1 DIKHLKVRIEDNT
14 AVFFVEFESSTDSDE
29 KYREVREKINKVSS
43 QLPDDL
49 HSLDA
54 VQWSTS
60 NTRIMQLA
68 LVSKSA
74 PYHDLHEEARG
85 IKRAL
90 ERVRNV
96 KQVEILGEPDEIVQV
111 NLDLERLGHFGL
123 SLSQVAQA
131 IQSTNASIPGGTVS
145 VGSRRFTVKTSGSYR
160 DLDDLRQTVLQS
172 RNGTVLYL
180 SDVATVEYGYKEH
193 LYKTRFN
200 GSRCLFL
207 GVKQKENSDIF
218 LVVAA
223 IRDRLSFLNK
233 SLPPGMQIEI
243 GFDQSESVASSI
255 GTFTSNLSQ
264 GILLVGVVI
273 LLVVGARASAIVMI
287 AIPASF
293 LIGIACVC
301 WLLCPLFL

>member
-1 DIKHLKVRIEDNT
+1 
-14 AVFFVEFESSTDSDE
+14 
-29 KYREVREKINKVSS
+29 
-43 QLPDDL
+43 
-49 HSLDA
+49 
-54 VQWSTS
+54 
-60 NTRIMQLA
+60 M
-68 LVSKSA
+68 
-74 PYHDLHEEARG
+74 
-85 IKRAL
+85 
-90 ERVRNV
+90 
-96 KQVEILGEPDEIVQV
+96 
-111 NLDLERLGHFGL
+111 
-123 SLSQVAQA
+123 
-131 IQSTNASIPGGTVS
+131 IPP
-145 VGSRRFTVKTSGSYR
+145 K
-160 DLDDLRQTVLQS
+160 
-172 RNGTVLYL
+172 
-180 SDVATVEYGYKEH
+180 
-193 LYKTRFN
+193 
-200 GSRCLFL
+200 
-207 GVKQKENSDIF
+207 KENSDIF